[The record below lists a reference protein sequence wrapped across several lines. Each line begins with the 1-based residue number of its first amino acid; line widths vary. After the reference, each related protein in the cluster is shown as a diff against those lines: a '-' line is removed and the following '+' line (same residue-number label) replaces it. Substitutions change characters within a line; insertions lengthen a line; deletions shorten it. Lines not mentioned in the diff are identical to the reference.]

1 MRGGSTRPARLMEK
15 FCEMINYCQ
24 LLDLGYIGQDYTWS
38 RQFESKGWIRG
49 RLDKALVST
58 N

>member
-1 MRGGSTRPARLMEK
+1 MGGSTRPARLMEK

-38 RQFESKGWIRG
+38 RQFESRGWIRG
-49 RLDKALVST
+49 RLDRALVST